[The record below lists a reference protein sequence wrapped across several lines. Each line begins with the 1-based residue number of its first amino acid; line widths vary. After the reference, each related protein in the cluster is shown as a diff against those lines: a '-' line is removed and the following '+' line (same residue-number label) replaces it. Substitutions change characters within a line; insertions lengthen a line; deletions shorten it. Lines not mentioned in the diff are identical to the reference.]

1 YEPPFRGAIMISQ
14 NSAIA
19 ASEAILT
26 RTLHLSFDRK
36 GQSLETKRI
45 VDALDRIE
53 LEEACTYMTHCLRKE
68 NEILTT
74 YQERLKSLEDQ
85 YHGVGITH
93 TLSLIHIS

>member
-1 YEPPFRGAIMISQ
+1 MISQ

-26 RTLHLSFDRK
+26 RTLHLAFDRK

-45 VDALDRIE
+45 VDSLDRIE
-53 LEEACTYMTHCLRKE
+53 LEDACTYMTHCLRKE

-74 YQERLKSLEDQ
+74 YQERLKAWKINTTALVLPIPVLPSVMPRLQ
-85 YHGVGITH
+85 P
-93 TLSLIHIS
+93 